1 VQIIALALE
10 FVGFTEELV
19 LQTFSKQEALKYLRS
34 PDARFR
40 RAVAASPRTI
50 PERLESFARDHDRGV
65 LLALAA
71 NPKTPMY
78 ILQGLAHDEALRRI
92 VALNPNAAE
101 NVQLEVER
109 LDVAAASTQENF
121 SITKLLRYA
130 KNARTSV
137 RLAVA
142 ANKMTPPSLLQRL
155 ADDKDASVVIQVLQN
170 LNTPVKTLIW
180 LTRDA
185 DPKIRL
191 ALAKRTP
198 IIYPELLAALANDQ
212 DSLIR
217 QVVAGRTETPID
229 ALEKLARFTV
239 LQVTVAGNPNATAK
253 ILDWIA
259 RNNQLEVWLL
269 ISKHPNTAGKTLEYM
284 TRDSFGSVLR
294 SINFSKEGWL
304 HSFLRGRTQSRAQLY
319 EQISRHPNI
328 TPRLKEHF
336 SALHEAGYLK
346 QNMFLD
352 SGRQAVIL
360 PEASGAN
367 ITMELPPLRSVT
379 PEQESSSSEIGKD
392 LN

>member
-1 VQIIALALE
+1 
-10 FVGFTEELV
+10 
-19 LQTFSKQEALKYLRS
+19 
-34 PDARFR
+34 
-40 RAVAASPRTI
+40 
-50 PERLESFARDHDRGV
+50 
-65 LLALAA
+65 
-71 NPKTPMY
+71 
-78 ILQGLAHDEALRRI
+78 LRRI

-142 ANKMTPPSLLQRL
+142 ANTMTPPSLLQQL
-155 ADDKDASVVIQVLQN
+155 STDKDVNIRIQVLQN
-170 LNTPVKTLIW
+170 RNTSVKTLTL
-180 LTRDA
+180 LTQDS
-185 DPKIRL
+185 DLKVRL

-198 IIYPELLAALANDQ
+198 IVYPELLATLAD
-212 DSLIR
+212 DFDKEVR
-217 QVVAGRTETPID
+217 QAVAERIETPAY
-229 ALEKLARFTV
+229 ALEKLAQITV

-360 PEASGAN
+360 PEASGVN
-367 ITMELPPLRSVT
+367 ITLELPPLRSVT
-379 PEQESSSSEIGKD
+379 PEQESSSGEIGKD